1 MDATVDRVEE
11 NKALQ
16 AHSLKRM
23 DEEADEGRTMKE
35 IESVLQCDD
44 LWKDFLDTCD
54 DVEAEEE
61 VDEKTLTL
69 MTGAIG
75 ARLFFDSVQRPGA
88 VVIADLFRRENVP
101 GSVNVPPLHERAH
114 FWFDFKWFF
123 RGLQRSM
130 SSPIN

>member
-1 MDATVDRVEE
+1 
-11 NKALQ
+11 
-16 AHSLKRM
+16 
-23 DEEADEGRTMKE
+23 MKE

-54 DVEAEEE
+54 DVKAEEE

-75 ARLFFDSVQRPGA
+75 ARLLFDSVQRPGA